1 MIELTQEQQR
11 ALEQGPHPLRLVDP
25 KTKAVYVLLPE
36 SVFGHLQA
44 AVGSDDFNP
53 REAYTLLNKA
63 LAQEDANDPHLHEY
77 QQFTRHRTAV
87 THPALFR
94 P

>member
-1 MIELTQEQQR
+1 MEDITVIELTQEQQR

-44 AVGSDDFNP
+44 LANDDFNP
-53 REAYTLLNKA
+53 REAYPLLDKA

-77 QQFTRHRTAV
+77 QQFTRQRQQ
-87 THPALFR
+87 
-94 P
+94 